1 MKEVKKHMD
10 KKINPVGKIKM
21 VSEQYVQALMETIRG
36 PILILDSKLRVV
48 EVNESFCAIFKV
60 DKKETENKLV
70 YELGNGQ
77 WDVPALKKLL
87 ENVLPSKKVV
97 KDYEVEDNFPTI
109 GMRVMLVNAC
119 QIDSLQLILASFE
132 DVTVE
137 RRIEKKSMEYN
148 RALTK
153 EVSEKTKQLA
163 NRIKELEEVN
173 QSMIGR
179 ELKMVELKKELDS
192 CKVEKFTN
200 NDKI

>member
-1 MKEVKKHMD
+1 MD